1 LIGYTLPALL
11 MVGDAVDG
19 VVDGVFVDGFGD
31 RWCW

>member
-1 LIGYTLPALL
+1 

-31 RWCW
+31 GWCW